1 MRDKNNAPFGTQD
14 DELLDDDFLL
24 GLPQEDEE
32 LPDPETLFPLLD
44 EADVDDDLPF
54 PTAPKKTPAASK
66 DAEQS
71 KAAPKAQKSPGQWF
85 SRLQGAAL
93 DLSDQILDWRDDMTY
108 RFQDMAS
115 DPGNDSIA
123 AKMIRRSG
131 EIVSGIEDQQRETD
145 QQMED
150 IAASRGGERLQ
161 KQPEVRTPEGG
172 LPRFVF
178 YDMDN
183 APSATQAGT
192 PIQLENPTLIDDEGQ
207 AISPT
212 PAEQP
217 TDTEPEAPVEPKP
230 AASRPASVRPKE
242 APVKA
247 KQPAAPTKNTRRT
260 RPKADKAPVDPDAE
274 LPFAAATSRRAQE
287 APAAPKHSPEKAP
300 ESGSYRQVL
309 QLSRRIQY
317 VLFFLAL
324 GIFALVGLFAPLR
337 SSFSDLEVRT
347 LAEKPAISAA
357 GLWDGSYFAQRDQ
370 WYDDTYPGRDRL
382 AGLYAGLGSI
392 LGFGTDASAES
403 SVQEETEAAPSESI
417 VVTAPAVEAPSS
429 AVSASAETSP
439 TAETATTTDST
450 TDTTI

>member
-115 DPGNDSIA
+115 DPENDSIA

-150 IAASRGGERLQ
+150 IAAARGGERLQ
-161 KQPEVRTPEGG
+161 QKPDVLTPEGDR
-172 LPRFVF
+172 PRFVF
-178 YDMDN
+178 YNMDE
-183 APSATQAGT
+183 APSGTQAGT
-192 PIQLENPTLIDDEGQ
+192 PIQLEHPTLIDDQGQ
-207 AISPT
+207 VISPAQPSIPSQDKPKAET
-212 PAEQP
+212 KPKPSAPKSEPARP
-217 TDTEPEAPVEPKP
+217 KKASAPPKANKP
-230 AASRPASVRPKE
+230 AAPAQ
-242 APVKA
+242 PVKA
-247 KQPAAPTKNTRRT
+247 KASAE
-260 RPKADKAPVDPDAE
+260 ADED
-274 LPFAAATSRRAQE
+274 LPFAAAASKRANRPPQ
-287 APAAPKHSPEKAP
+287 PPKAGAGESAT
-300 ESGSYRQVL
+300 SGSYKPVL
-309 QLSRRIQY
+309 RLARRVQY
-317 VLFFLAL
+317 VLFFLFL
-324 GIFALVGLFAPLR
+324 GIFALMGLLAPLR
-337 SSFSDLEVRT
+337 ADFSSLEARALT
-347 LAEKPAISAA
+347 EKPGISAA
-357 GLWDGSYFAQRDQ
+357 GLWSGSYFAQRDQ
-370 WYDDTYPGRDRL
+370 WFDDTYPGRERL
-382 AGLYAGLGSI
+382 AGLYAGIGAILGS
-392 LGFGTDASAES
+392 GSDASSESDTQDEAEP
-403 SVQEETEAAPSESI
+403 TPSETI
-417 VVTAPAVEAPSS
+417 VATAPAIDAVLPTES
-429 AVSASAETSP
+429 AASETSP
-439 TAETATTTDST
+439 TAETATATGST
-450 TDTTI
+450 TDTTK